1 MQRKW
6 LSLLVVPAVALT
18 AMSLLSAGAPQ
29 RDRRIRFRGWRT
41 LPVSL
46 G

>member
-1 MQRKW
+1 VRGI
-6 LSLLVVPAVALT
+6 PE
-18 AMSLLSAGAPQ
+18 
-29 RDRRIRFRGWRT
+29 RDPRIRFRGWRT